1 MDQKLLAEIAEYVE
15 EYYLYSQKRMA
26 QSSNLKLRAVR
37 KVDISDDISCKLI
50 DEEIDPL
57 LSQIDDSFA
66 KCLWKYVQDKG
77 FSDVEVYKRANLDRR
92 LFSKIRNDKTY
103 KPSKNTAMALVIGL
117 ELNMEEADDFLKQAG
132 FALANCNKE
141 DVIIKYFIEHQKY
154 DIFLINEVLEHYYLP
169 ILGERKNKNSDSEV
183 NG

>member
-1 MDQKLLAEIAEYVE
+1 MDQKLLAEISEYIE
-15 EYYLYSQKRMA
+15 DHYLYSQKRMA
-26 QSSNLKLRAVR
+26 QSSNLKLRVAK
-37 KVDISDDISCKLI
+37 KVACSDENTSQLI

-66 KCLWKYVQDKG
+66 KCLWKHVQNKG
-77 FSDVEVYKRANLDRR
+77 LSDVEVYKRANLDRR

-117 ELNMEEADDFLKQAG
+117 ELNMDEADDFLKQAG

-141 DVIIKYFIEHQKY
+141 DVVIKYFIEHQKY

-169 ILGERKNKNSDSEV
+169 ILGERKTKNSKLED
-183 NG
+183 N